1 MIDLVMG
8 DNGRGFEISRESAE
22 EVWLKG
28 NGRLLRITPLFSDE
42 ERSGAN

>member
-1 MIDLVMG
+1 MIDSLMD

-22 EVWLKG
+22 EVWSKG
-28 NGRLLRITPLFSDE
+28 NGRLLRITPVFSDE